1 MTNLKIQNQITDSLD
16 KFFAKYDL
24 QYINLVQDYYI
35 SKLQALR
42 DVRNQRIADNGGKRV
57 PYNDADSFVDIDTAG
72 GIGMLKLI
80 IDNNWGYGK
89 DKVDN
94 NHPIKD
100 SATKYAQTVI
110 KKRNAKI
117 GYKLSDAGITK
128 IYTASVTDTDDGFDG
143 LYKVATND
151 GDKTIKINTIIA
163 GGYNIQAKHYRT
175 LFKIK

>member
-16 KFFAKYDL
+16 KFFAKYDV

-57 PYNDADSFVDIDTAG
+57 PYNDNHAWVDIDTAG
-72 GIGMLKLI
+72 GVGMLKMI
-80 IDNNWGYGK
+80 TDNCWGYGTN
-89 DKVDN
+89 KVDN

-100 SATKYAQTVI
+100 IATKYAKTVI
-110 KKRNAKI
+110 KKRNVKI
-117 GYKLSDAGITK
+117 AYKLSDAGITK
-128 IYTASVTDTDDGFDG
+128 IYTASVTDTDNGFDG